1 MNSKRCAPHL
11 PSVGLGS
18 LDKQHRHLLHLI
30 ARIGDCLED
39 AGGGVRMLQMSGEA
53 RRFLAN
59 DLFESSLEHF
69 RCEEDLLAPLNYP
82 LLEAHRNEHREFIGR
97 LTQFLSAGIPG
108 VTDLAGLHGYAAD
121 WMGRH
126 KLGLDMEYAKFL
138 CWNRI

>member
-39 AGGGVRMLQMSGEA
+39 AGDRARILQTNGDVSN
-53 RRFLAN
+53 FLTI

-69 RCEEDLLAPLNYP
+69 RCEEELLASFNYP
-82 LLEAHRNEHREFIGR
+82 LLEAHRNEHNEFIER
-97 LTQFLSAGIPG
+97 LPQFLSAGILRAI
-108 VTDLAGLHGYAAD
+108 DLAGLHGYATD
-121 WMGRH
+121 WMARH
-126 KLGLDMEYAKFL
+126 KLVSDMEYGKFL
-138 CWNRI
+138 RGN